1 MTKQVYAL
9 VKYPD
14 RDVTVTYVDNELKA
28 LQEKVG
34 GKIETVTVSE
44 DLVFICDE
52 ESYIKKAK
60 FNFSFGDTQFFG
72 TVLLLGIKGDEF
84 TDCPLTVSDARKFFP
99 CLFFDEGV
107 C

>member
-1 MTKQVYAL
+1 MAKQLYGL

-14 RDVTVTYVDNELKA
+14 RDVTITYVDNELKA

-34 GKIETVTVSE
+34 GRIETVTISE
-44 DLVFICDE
+44 DLVFIRDE

-60 FNFSFGDTQFFG
+60 FNFGYDGKEFFG
-72 TVLLLGIKGDEF
+72 TVLILGRNGNEF
-84 TDCPLTVSDARKFFP
+84 ADCPMRVSDARKFFP
-99 CLFFDEGV
+99 ELFLDEGI

>member
-1 MTKQVYAL
+1 MEKQLYGL

-14 RDVTVTYVDNELKA
+14 RDVTITYVDNELKA

-34 GKIETVTVSE
+34 GRIEAVTVFE

-60 FNFSFGDTQFFG
+60 FNFGFGGKQFFG
-72 TVLLLGIKGDEF
+72 TVLILGRNGDEF
-84 TDCPLTVSDARKFFP
+84 SDCPMTVSDARKFFP
-99 CLFFDEGV
+99 ELFLDEGV
-107 C
+107 W

>member
-1 MTKQVYAL
+1 MPKQLYGL

-14 RDVTVTYVDNELKA
+14 RDVTITYVDNELKA

-34 GKIETVTVSE
+34 GRIETVTVSE
-44 DLVFICDE
+44 DLVFICNE

-60 FNFSFGDTQFFG
+60 FNFGYDGKQFFG
-72 TVLLLGIKGDEF
+72 TVLILGLNGDEF
-84 TDCPLTVSDARKFFP
+84 ADCPMRVSDARKFFP
-99 CLFFDEGV
+99 ELFLDEGI